1 MKTTGAAKRSVGN
14 PRRNFVRSAF
24 AAVAVLALLS
34 LPLSSDAAQVF
45 EKVGT
50 LGGQSLK
57 IGVGARAAGMGEAY
71 VAIADDAT
79 AVYWN
84 PAGIARLSGQ
94 SISINHTAWPA
105 NVLFDQAAYVFSIKW
120 IPGMLGVNVRALT
133 MSRDVVRTTYLPEG
147 TGETFDAGEWAYGV
161 TYARALTDKFSAGFS
176 INYVQ
181 TGLADVK
188 GTSTTF
194 DFGTLY
200 DVGVLGAKIGMA
212 IQNVGSDMTFIDEK
226 VKMPVFFRVGG
237 SFDVFQMG
245 ENRLITAAEF
255 THPPDNSEKLN
266 LGAEYSFHDYLFLRG
281 GYKMNYDT
289 EGLTAGFGVK
299 FPLTLVKSSV
309 ARLDYAYQDMN
320 YLSAAHRVSLNVSF

>member
-1 MKTTGAAKRSVGN
+1 M
-14 PRRNFVRSAF
+14 RSA
-24 AAVAVLALLS
+24 LALAVFLL
-34 LPLSSDAAQVF
+34 LPLSAEGAQIF

-57 IGVGARAAGMGEAY
+57 IGVGARAAAMGDAY
-71 VAIADDAT
+71 VAISDDAT

-84 PAGIARLSGQ
+84 PAGIARMSGQ
-94 SISINHTAWPA
+94 SISLNHTSWPA
-105 NVLFDQAAYVFSIKW
+105 NILFDQAAYVFSIKW

-147 TGETFDAGEWAYGV
+147 TGDTFDAGEWAYGLS
-161 TYARALTDKFSAGFS
+161 YARALTDKFSAGFS
-176 INYVQ
+176 VNYVQ
-181 TGLADVK
+181 TGLDDVK
-188 GTSTTF
+188 GSSTTF

-200 DVGVLGAKIGMA
+200 DVGVLGAKIGMS
-212 IQNVGSDMTFIDEK
+212 IQNIGSEMTFIEEK

-237 SFDVFQMG
+237 SFDVMQQG
-245 ENRLITAAEF
+245 ENRLIAAAEF

-266 LGAEYSFHDYLFLRG
+266 LGAEYGFHDYLFVRG
-281 GYKMNYDT
+281 GYKLNYDT

-299 FPLTLVKSSV
+299 FPLTIVKSSV

-320 YLSAAHRVSLNVSF
+320 FLGTTHRVSVNVGF

>member
-1 MKTTGAAKRSVGN
+1 MKKTGTAYRSVGN
-14 PRRNFVRSAF
+14 PRRNYVRSALVV
-24 AAVAVLALLS
+24 VAVLVLNS
-34 LPLSSDAAQVF
+34 LPLSAEAAQVF

-105 NVLFDQAAYVFSIKW
+105 NMLFDQAAYVFSVKW

-133 MSRDVVRTTYLPEG
+133 MSRDIVRTTYLPEG
-147 TGETFDAGEWAYGV
+147 TGETFDAGEWAYGI

-188 GTSTTF
+188 GSSTTF

-212 IQNVGSDMTFIDEK
+212 IQNVGSDMTFLEEK

-237 SFDVFQMG
+237 SFDLFEMG

-320 YLSAAHRVSLNVSF
+320 FLSAAHRVSLNVSF

>member
-1 MKTTGAAKRSVGN
+1 MRIALAIVM
-14 PRRNFVRSAF
+14 
-24 AAVAVLALLS
+24 VLL
-34 LPLSSDAAQVF
+34 LPLHAEGAQIF

-57 IGVGARAAGMGEAY
+57 IGVGARAAAMGDAY

-94 SISINHTAWPA
+94 TITLNHTAWPA
-105 NVLFDQAAYVFSIKW
+105 EILFDQAAYVFGIKW
-120 IPGMLGVNVRALT
+120 IPGMFGVNVRALT
-133 MSRDVVRTTYLPEG
+133 MSRDKVRTTYLPDG
-147 TGETFDAGEWAYGV
+147 TGETFDAGEWAYGL
-161 TYARALTDKFSAGFS
+161 TYARSLTDKFSAGLS
-176 INYVQ
+176 VNYVQ
-181 TGLADVK
+181 TGLDDITGK
-188 GTSTTF
+188 STTF

-200 DVGVLGAKIGMA
+200 DIGVLGAKIGMS
-212 IQNVGSDMTFIDEK
+212 IQNIGSDMTFIEES

-237 SFDVFQMG
+237 SFSMLQQG
-245 ENRLITAAEF
+245 ESRLLAAAEF

-266 LGAEYSFHDYLFLRG
+266 LGAEYSFRDYLFLRG

-309 ARLDYAYQDMN
+309 ARLDYAYSDLK
-320 YLSAAHRVSLNVSF
+320 YLSAAHRVSVNIGF

>member
-1 MKTTGAAKRSVGN
+1 MRIALAIVM
-14 PRRNFVRSAF
+14 
-24 AAVAVLALLS
+24 VLL
-34 LPLSSDAAQVF
+34 LPLHAEGAQIF

-57 IGVGARAAGMGEAY
+57 IGVGARAAAMGDAY

-105 NVLFDQAAYVFSIKW
+105 EILFDQAAYVFAVKW
-120 IPGMLGVNVRALT
+120 IPGMIGVNVRALT
-133 MSRDVVRTTYLPEG
+133 MSRDKVRTTYLPDG
-147 TGETFDAGEWAYGV
+147 TGETFDAGEWAYGLS
-161 TYARALTDKFSAGFS
+161 YARSLTDKFSAGLS
-176 INYVQ
+176 VNYVQ
-181 TGLADVK
+181 TALDDVTGK
-188 GTSTTF
+188 STTF

-200 DVGVLGAKIGMA
+200 DVGVLGAKIGMS
-212 IQNVGSDMTFIDEK
+212 IQNIGNDMTFIEEK

-237 SFDVFQMG
+237 SFSVLQRG
-245 ENRLITAAEF
+245 ESRLLTAAEF

-289 EGLTAGFGVK
+289 EGMTAGFGVK

-309 ARLDYAYQDMN
+309 ARLDYAYSDLKF
-320 YLSAAHRVSLNVSF
+320 LSQAHRVSVNVSF

>member
-1 MKTTGAAKRSVGN
+1 MRIAIAIVM
-14 PRRNFVRSAF
+14 
-24 AAVAVLALLS
+24 VLL
-34 LPLSSDAAQVF
+34 LPLQAEGAQIF

-57 IGVGARAAGMGEAY
+57 IGVGARAAAMGDAY

-105 NVLFDQAAYVFSIKW
+105 EILFDQAAYVFNVKW

-133 MSRDVVRTTYLPEG
+133 MSRDKVRTTYLPDG
-147 TGETFDAGEWAYGV
+147 TGETFDAGEWAYGI

-176 INYVQ
+176 INYIQ
-181 TGLADVK
+181 TGLDDVTGK
-188 GTSTTF
+188 STTF

-200 DVGVLGAKIGMA
+200 DVGILGAKIGMS
-212 IQNVGSDMTFIDEK
+212 IQNIGGDMTFIDEK

-237 SFDVFQMG
+237 SFSILQRGDS
-245 ENRLITAAEF
+245 RLLTAAEF

-289 EGLTAGFGVK
+289 EGMTAGFGVK

-309 ARLDYAYQDMN
+309 ARLDYAYSDLK
-320 YLSAAHRVSLNVSF
+320 YLSQAHRVSVNVSF

>member
-1 MKTTGAAKRSVGN
+1 MRTTGTAIRLVGN

-24 AAVAVLALLS
+24 VVAVLVLLS
-34 LPLSSDAAQVF
+34 LPLSADAAQVF

-57 IGVGARAAGMGEAY
+57 IGLGARAAGMGEAY

-105 NVLFDQAAYVFSIKW
+105 NVLFDQAAYVFSVKW

-188 GTSTTF
+188 GSSTTF

-200 DVGVLGAKIGMA
+200 DVGILGAKIGMA

-237 SFDVFQMG
+237 SFDVLQMG
-245 ENRLITAAEF
+245 ENKLITAAEF

-266 LGAEYSFHDYLFLRG
+266 LGAEYAFHDYLFLRG

>member
-1 MKTTGAAKRSVGN
+1 
-14 PRRNFVRSAF
+14 VRIAIAIF
-24 AAVAVLALLS
+24 MVLL
-34 LPLSSDAAQVF
+34 LPLQAMGAQIF

-57 IGVGARAAGMGEAY
+57 IGVGARAAAMGDAY

-105 NVLFDQAAYVFSIKW
+105 DILFDQAAYVFNVKW
-120 IPGMLGVNVRALT
+120 IPGMIGVNVRALT
-133 MSRDVVRTTYLPEG
+133 MSRDKVRTTYLPDG
-147 TGETFDAGEWAYGV
+147 TGETFDAGEWAYGL
-161 TYARALTDKFSAGFS
+161 TYARSLTDKFSAGLS
-176 INYVQ
+176 VNYIQ
-181 TGLADVK
+181 TGLDDVTGK
-188 GTSTTF
+188 STTF

-200 DVGVLGAKIGMA
+200 DVGVLGAKIGMS
-212 IQNVGSDMTFIDEK
+212 IQNIGSDMKFLDET

-237 SFDVFQMG
+237 SFSLLQRG
-245 ENRLITAAEF
+245 ESRLLTSAEF

-266 LGAEYSFHDYLFLRG
+266 LGAEYAFHDYLFLRG

-309 ARLDYAYQDMN
+309 ARLDYAYSDLKF
-320 YLSAAHRVSLNVSF
+320 LSQAHRVSVNVSF

>member
-1 MKTTGAAKRSVGN
+1 
-14 PRRNFVRSAF
+14 VRIAI
-24 AAVAVLALLS
+24 AIVMVLL
-34 LPLSSDAAQVF
+34 LPLQAEGAQIF

-57 IGVGARAAGMGEAY
+57 IGVGARAAAMGDAY

-105 NVLFDQAAYVFSIKW
+105 EILFDQAAYVFNVKW

-133 MSRDVVRTTYLPEG
+133 MSRDKVRTTYLPDG
-147 TGETFDAGEWAYGV
+147 TGETFDAGEWAYGI
-161 TYARALTDKFSAGFS
+161 TYARSLTDKFSAGLS
-176 INYVQ
+176 INYIQ
-181 TGLADVK
+181 TGLYDVT

-200 DVGVLGAKIGMA
+200 DVGILGAKIGMS
-212 IQNVGSDMTFIDEK
+212 IQNIGGDMTFIDES

-237 SFDVFQMG
+237 SFSLLQRG
-245 ENRLITAAEF
+245 ESRLLTAAEF

-289 EGLTAGFGVK
+289 EGMTAGFGVK
-299 FPLTLVKSSV
+299 SPLTLIKSSV
-309 ARLDYAYQDMN
+309 ARLDYAYSDLKF
-320 YLSAAHRVSLNVSF
+320 LSQAHRVSVNVSF

>member
-1 MKTTGAAKRSVGN
+1 MNAAGSTHSAVGA
-14 PRRNFVRSAF
+14 PRRNFVRSALVF
-24 AAVAVLALLS
+24 AALLL
-34 LPLSSDAAQVF
+34 LPLSAEGAQIF

-57 IGVGARAAGMGEAY
+57 IGVGARAAAMGDAY
-71 VAIADDAT
+71 VALSDDAT

-84 PAGIARLSGQ
+84 PAGIARMSGQ
-94 SISINHTAWPA
+94 SISLNHTSWPA
-105 NVLFDQAAYVFSIKW
+105 DILFDQAAYVFNIKW

-147 TGETFDAGEWAYGV
+147 TGDTFDAGEWAYGLS
-161 TYARALTDKFSAGFS
+161 YARALTDKFSAGFS
-176 INYVQ
+176 VNYVQ
-181 TGLADVK
+181 TGLDDVK
-188 GTSTTF
+188 GSSTTF

-200 DVGVLGAKIGMA
+200 DVGVLGAKIGMS
-212 IQNVGSDMTFIDEK
+212 IQNIGSDMTFIDEK

-237 SFDVFQMG
+237 SFNVMQQG
-245 ENRLITAAEF
+245 ENRLIAAAEF

-266 LGAEYSFHDYLFLRG
+266 MGAEYGFHDYLFLRG
-281 GYKMNYDT
+281 GYKLNYDT

-299 FPLTLVKSSV
+299 FPLTIVKSSV

-320 YLSAAHRVSLNVSF
+320 FLGTTHRVSVNVGF

>member
-1 MKTTGAAKRSVGN
+1 MRIAIAIVM
-14 PRRNFVRSAF
+14 
-24 AAVAVLALLS
+24 VLL
-34 LPLSSDAAQVF
+34 LPLQAEGAQIF

-57 IGVGARAAGMGEAY
+57 IGVGARAAAMGDAY

-105 NVLFDQAAYVFSIKW
+105 EILFDQAAYVFNVKW

-133 MSRDVVRTTYLPEG
+133 MSRDKVRTTYLPDG
-147 TGETFDAGEWAYGV
+147 TGETFDAGEWAYGI
-161 TYARALTDKFSAGFS
+161 TYARSLTDKFSAGFS
-176 INYVQ
+176 INYIQ
-181 TGLADVK
+181 TGLDDVTGK
-188 GTSTTF
+188 STTF

-200 DVGVLGAKIGMA
+200 DVGILGAKIGMS
-212 IQNVGSDMTFIDEK
+212 IQNIGGDMTFIDEK

-237 SFDVFQMG
+237 SFSILQRG
-245 ENRLITAAEF
+245 ESRLLTAAEF

-289 EGLTAGFGVK
+289 EGMTAGFGVK

-309 ARLDYAYQDMN
+309 ARLDYAYSDLK
-320 YLSAAHRVSLNVSF
+320 YLSQAHRVSVNVSF

>member
-1 MKTTGAAKRSVGN
+1 VIRAWI
-14 PRRNFVRSAF
+14 
-24 AAVAVLALLS
+24 VAVCLLF
-34 LPLSSDAAQVF
+34 PLTAEGAQIF

-57 IGVGARAAGMGEAY
+57 IGVGARAAAMGDAY

-94 SISINHTAWPA
+94 SVTLNHTAWPA
-105 NVLFDQAAYVFSIKW
+105 DILFDQAAYVFHVKF

-133 MSRDVVRTTYLPEG
+133 MSRDLVRTTYLPDG
-147 TGETFDAGEWAYGV
+147 TGDTFDAGEWAYGIS
-161 TYARALTDKFSAGFS
+161 YARSLTDKFSAG
-176 INYVQ
+176 ITANYVQ

-188 GTSTTF
+188 GKSTTF

-200 DVGVLGAKIGMA
+200 DIGILGAKIGMS
-212 IQNVGSDMTFIDEK
+212 IQNIGSDMTFIDEK

-237 SFDVFQMG
+237 SFSVLQHG
-245 ENRLITAAEF
+245 ESRLLTSAEF

-266 LGAEYSFHDYLFLRG
+266 LGAEYAFHDYLFLRG
-281 GYKMNYDT
+281 GYKLNYDT

-309 ARLDYAYQDMN
+309 ARLDYAYSDLKF
-320 YLSAAHRVSLNVSF
+320 LSQAHRVSVNVSF

>member
-1 MKTTGAAKRSVGN
+1 M
-14 PRRNFVRSAF
+14 RSAL
-24 AAVAVLALLS
+24 VLVLILL
-34 LPLSSDAAQVF
+34 LPLSAEGAQIF

-57 IGVGARAAGMGEAY
+57 IGVGARAAAMGDAY
-71 VAIADDAT
+71 TAVSDDAT

-94 SISINHTAWPA
+94 SITLNHASWPA
-105 NVLFDQAAYVFSIKW
+105 NILFDQGAYVFNIKW

-133 MSRDVVRTTYLPEG
+133 MSKDIVRTTYLPEG
-147 TGETFDAGEWAYGV
+147 TGETFDAGEWAYGI
-161 TYARALTDKFSAGFS
+161 TYARALTDKFSAGIS
-176 INYVQ
+176 LNYVQ
-181 TGLADVK
+181 TGLDDVK
-188 GTSTTF
+188 GSSTTF

-200 DVGVLGAKIGMA
+200 DVGVLGAKIGMS

-245 ENRLITAAEF
+245 ENRLLAAAEF

-281 GYKMNYDT
+281 GYKLNYDT
-289 EGLTAGFGVK
+289 EGLCAGFGVK
-299 FPLTLVKSSV
+299 FPLTIVKSSV
-309 ARLDYAYQDMN
+309 ARVDYAYQDMN
-320 YLSAAHRVSLNVSF
+320 FLGGTHRVSLNLGF

>member
-1 MKTTGAAKRSVGN
+1 MGQA
-14 PRRNFVRSAF
+14 RRIFVRIAF
-24 AAVAVLALLS
+24 AVVMVLL
-34 LPLSSDAAQVF
+34 LPLHAEGAQIF

-57 IGVGARAAGMGEAY
+57 IGVGARAAAMGDAY

-105 NVLFDQAAYVFSIKW
+105 DILFDQAAYVFNIKW

-133 MSRDVVRTTYLPEG
+133 MSRDKVRTAYLPDG
-147 TGETFDAGEWAYGV
+147 TGETFDAGEWAYGL
-161 TYARALTDKFSAGFS
+161 TYARALTDKFSAGLS
-176 INYVQ
+176 VNYIQ
-181 TGLADVK
+181 TGLDDVTGK
-188 GTSTTF
+188 STTF

-200 DVGVLGAKIGMA
+200 DVGVLGAKIGMS
-212 IQNVGSDMTFIDEK
+212 IQNIGSDMTFIDEK

-237 SFDVFQMG
+237 SFSVLQHG
-245 ENRLITAAEF
+245 ESRLLTSAEF

-266 LGAEYSFHDYLFLRG
+266 LGAEYAFHDYLFLRG
-281 GYKMNYDT
+281 GYKLNYDT

-309 ARLDYAYQDMN
+309 ARLDYAYSDLKF
-320 YLSAAHRVSLNVSF
+320 LSQAHRVSVNVSF

>member
-1 MKTTGAAKRSVGN
+1 MRLAIAIVMVLLLPFQAEGA
-14 PRRNFVRSAF
+14 
-24 AAVAVLALLS
+24 
-34 LPLSSDAAQVF
+34 QIF

-57 IGVGARAAGMGEAY
+57 IGVGARAAAMGDAY

-105 NVLFDQAAYVFSIKW
+105 EILFDQAAYVFNVKW
-120 IPGMLGVNVRALT
+120 IPGMIGVNVRALT
-133 MSRDVVRTTYLPEG
+133 MSRDKVRTTYLPDG
-147 TGETFDAGEWAYGV
+147 TGETFDAGEWAYGI
-161 TYARALTDKFSAGFS
+161 TYARSLTDKFSAGFS
-176 INYVQ
+176 INYIQ
-181 TGLADVK
+181 TGLDDVTGK
-188 GTSTTF
+188 STTF

-200 DVGVLGAKIGMA
+200 DVGILGAKIGMS
-212 IQNVGSDMTFIDEK
+212 IQNIGGDMTFIDEK

-237 SFDVFQMG
+237 SFSLLQRG
-245 ENRLITAAEF
+245 ESRLLTSAEF

-289 EGLTAGFGVK
+289 EGMTAGFGVK

-309 ARLDYAYQDMN
+309 ARRDRK
-320 YLSAAHRVSLNVSF
+320 SVV

>member
-1 MKTTGAAKRSVGN
+1 
-14 PRRNFVRSAF
+14 VRSALAF
-24 AAVAVLALLS
+24 ALLLL
-34 LPLSSDAAQVF
+34 LPFCLIPSGAEGAQIF

-57 IGVGARAAGMGEAY
+57 IGVGARAAAMGDAY
-71 VAIADDAT
+71 VALADDAT

-94 SISINHTAWPA
+94 SISLNHTSWPA
-105 NVLFDQAAYVFSIKW
+105 NILFDQAAYVFSIKW

-133 MSRDVVRTTYLPEG
+133 MSRDIVRTTYLPEG
-147 TGETFDAGEWAYGV
+147 TGETFDAGEWAYGLS
-161 TYARALTDKFSAGFS
+161 YARALTDKFSAGFS

-181 TGLADVK
+181 TGLDDVK
-188 GTSTTF
+188 GSSTTF

-200 DVGVLGAKIGMA
+200 DVGVLGAKIGMS
-212 IQNVGSDMTFIDEK
+212 IQNIGSDMSFIDEK

-237 SFDVFQMG
+237 SFDVMQMG
-245 ENRLITAAEF
+245 ESKLIAAAEF

-266 LGAEYSFHDYLFLRG
+266 LGAEYAFHDYLFLRG
-281 GYKMNYDT
+281 GYKLNYDT

-299 FPLTLVKSSV
+299 FPLTIVKSSV

-320 YLSAAHRVSLNVSF
+320 YLSASHRVSVNVSF

>member
-1 MKTTGAAKRSVGN
+1 VRIAIAIVMVLLLPVYAEGA
-14 PRRNFVRSAF
+14 
-24 AAVAVLALLS
+24 
-34 LPLSSDAAQVF
+34 QIF

-57 IGVGARAAGMGEAY
+57 IGVGARAAAMGDAY

-105 NVLFDQAAYVFSIKW
+105 DILFDQAAYVFNVKW

-133 MSRDVVRTTYLPEG
+133 MSRDKVRTAYLPDG
-147 TGETFDAGEWAYGV
+147 TGETFDAGEWAYGLS
-161 TYARALTDKFSAGFS
+161 YARALTDKFSAGLS
-176 INYVQ
+176 VNYVQ
-181 TGLADVK
+181 TGLDDVTGK
-188 GTSTTF
+188 STTF

-200 DVGVLGAKIGMA
+200 DIGVLGAKIGMS
-212 IQNVGSDMTFIDEK
+212 IQNIGGDMTFIDEK

-237 SFDVFQMG
+237 SFSLLQRG
-245 ENRLITAAEF
+245 ESRLLTSAEF

-266 LGAEYSFHDYLFLRG
+266 LGAEYAFHDYLRG
-281 GYKMNYDT
+281 GYKVNYDT

-309 ARLDYAYQDMN
+309 ARLDYAYSDLK
-320 YLSAAHRVSLNVSF
+320 YLSQAHRVSVNVSF

>member
-1 MKTTGAAKRSVGN
+1 MRIAIAM
-14 PRRNFVRSAF
+14 FM
-24 AAVAVLALLS
+24 VLL
-34 LPLSSDAAQVF
+34 LPLHAEGAQIF

-57 IGVGARAAGMGEAY
+57 IGVGARAAAMGEAY

-94 SISINHTAWPA
+94 SITLNHTAWPA
-105 NVLFDQAAYVFSIKW
+105 EILFDQAAYVFNIKW

-133 MSRDVVRTTYLPEG
+133 MSRDVVRTTYLPDG
-147 TGETFDAGEWAYGV
+147 TGETFDAGEWAYGLS
-161 TYARALTDKFSAGFS
+161 YARALTDKFSAGLS
-176 INYVQ
+176 VNYVQ
-181 TGLADVK
+181 TGLDDVT
-188 GTSTTF
+188 GSSVTF

-200 DVGVLGAKIGMA
+200 DIGLLGAKIGMT
-212 IQNVGSDMTFIDEK
+212 IQNIGSDMTFIDEQ

-237 SFDVFQMG
+237 SFNVLQQGDS
-245 ENRLITAAEF
+245 RLLTSAEF

-266 LGAEYSFHDYLFLRG
+266 LGAEYGFRDFFFLRG

-289 EGLTAGFGVK
+289 EGFTGGFGVK
-299 FPLTLVKSSV
+299 FPLTQSKSSV
-309 ARLDYAYQDMN
+309 ARVDYAYSDLQ
-320 YLSAAHRVSLNVSF
+320 YLSDVHRVSMNVSF

>member
-1 MKTTGAAKRSVGN
+1 MRIA
-14 PRRNFVRSAF
+14 
-24 AAVAVLALLS
+24 LAIVMILL
-34 LPLSSDAAQVF
+34 LPLHAEGAQIF

-57 IGVGARAAGMGEAY
+57 IGVGARAAAMGDAY

-94 SISINHTAWPA
+94 TITLNHTAWPA
-105 NVLFDQAAYVFSIKW
+105 EILFDQAAYVFGVKW
-120 IPGMLGVNVRALT
+120 IPGMFGVNVRALT
-133 MSRDVVRTTYLPEG
+133 MSRDKVRTTYLPDG
-147 TGETFDAGEWAYGV
+147 TGETFDAGEWAYGL
-161 TYARALTDKFSAGFS
+161 TYARSLTDKFSAGLS
-176 INYVQ
+176 VNYVQ
-181 TGLADVK
+181 TGLDDVTGK
-188 GTSTTF
+188 STTF

-200 DVGVLGAKIGMA
+200 DIGVLGAKIGMS
-212 IQNVGSDMTFIDEK
+212 IQNIGSDMTFIDES

-237 SFDVFQMG
+237 SFSMLQQG
-245 ENRLITAAEF
+245 ESRLLAAAEF

-266 LGAEYSFHDYLFLRG
+266 LGAEYSFRDYLFLRG

-309 ARLDYAYQDMN
+309 ARLDYAYSDLK
-320 YLSAAHRVSLNVSF
+320 YLSAAHRVSVNIGF